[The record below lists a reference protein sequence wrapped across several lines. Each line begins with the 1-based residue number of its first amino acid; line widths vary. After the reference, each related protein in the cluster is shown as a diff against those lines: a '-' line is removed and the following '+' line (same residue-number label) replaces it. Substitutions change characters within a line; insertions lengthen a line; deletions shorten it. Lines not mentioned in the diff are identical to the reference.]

1 MRNKDLNGLFIAA
14 PRLNQFN
21 ILNLLASDPHL
32 TQAEL
37 AQRCD
42 LSVAMVNNYMKEL
55 RGAGLLDYR
64 CKSAK
69 SVSYHLTAA
78 GHEKTESVRHELLEE
93 MVGLISQAKSEIRN
107 LVMTRARGTLNR
119 VVLYGTGDLAEVAF
133 LAIESAGVDV
143 VGVCDHD
150 PDKAGRI
157 WCGRAILT
165 PAQLVP
171 LQPDAVIIADCE
183 RTTEILRE
191 LEPLRI
197 QGVRILPLWDA
208 DPGLAAEPG
217 HTIPVVVAENP
228 ASPGPPRNP

>member
-64 CKSAK
+64 CKSTK
-69 SVSYHLTAA
+69 SVSYHITPA
-78 GHEKTESVRHELLEE
+78 GHEKAESVRHELLEE
-93 MVGLISQAKSEIRN
+93 MVGLFAQAKEEIRSI
-107 LVMTRARGTLNR
+107 VMARAPEAPSR
-119 VVLYGTGDLAEVAF
+119 VILYGTGNLAEVAL

-143 VGVCDHD
+143 IGVCDHD
-150 PDKAGRI
+150 PDKVGRT
-157 WCGRAILT
+157 WCGQRILS
-165 PAQLVP
+165 PSQLLP

-183 RTTEILRE
+183 KATEILRY
-191 LEPLRI
+191 LEPLRT
-197 QGVRILPLWDA
+197 QGTRILQLCETSSGGIAA
-208 DPGLAAEPG
+208 DTERAQTAPTGVSG
-217 HTIPVVVAENP
+217 
-228 ASPGPPRNP
+228 SRG